1 MNNEN
6 KIPEWWAVCQNENC
20 ELAETCLRQQT
31 CRNMPHDIVKWTSI
45 MPQAQ
50 KGCDCKY
57 FQKYE
62 KVTMARGLNN
72 IYNNV
77 RARRARS
84 DIRETLTA
92 ELGSKG
98 TYYRYKDGEK
108 VIGPEL
114 QKTIIDI
121 VHRFAPDAEVH
132 FDVEFEDYDYT
143 KTVPRRTGQ
152 ANG

>member
-1 MNNEN
+1 MIDKN

-20 ELAETCLRQQT
+20 ELAETCLRQQA
-31 CRNMPHDIVKWTSI
+31 CRNMPSNIQKWTSI
-45 MPQAQ
+45 MPHAQ
-50 KGCDCKY
+50 KGRDCKF

-62 KVTMARGLNN
+62 KVMMARGLNN

-77 RARRARS
+77 RARAAKS

-108 VIGPEL
+108 LIGPSL
-114 QKTIIDI
+114 QKMIIDI
-121 VHRFAPDAEVH
+121 VHRFAPEAEVH
-132 FDVEFEDYDYT
+132 FDEEFEAYDYT
-143 KTVPRRTGQ
+143 IGVPLREE
-152 ANG
+152 